1 MDRRLV
7 VAGFVWFAFMGLAV
21 TMNGPLS
28 EAMTPLLGQ
37 PASSQP
43 QMGTAFFL
51 GSALMLAA
59 NAAFTP
65 LFVGAWVPRACTVS
79 YALGNLICAT
89 TTNWPLFLVGLALTG
104 AGNGGMSVWFNA
116 EFARTFEG
124 PRVGAW
130 LTALN
135 GFWAVGAVLGPY
147 LVAQLVQQPRSPYIA
162 VGVAALLSLPLA
174 FLIRPR
180 PAHDPTAEANVA
192 AIPKLVYGLMVVL
205 GIYVGAETSTIIL
218 MSRHLI
224 SVHGLSL
231 AGAATVASGLWFAF
245 MIGRFGVG
253 PIAARVRPP
262 LIIAGCAGLA
272 ICGLLMTTQ
281 PTLYWPGYV
290 LLGISMGPIFPAV
303 IAWGTGLS
311 TAAHRVT
318 SLMVLG
324 PCVMAVALPASVA
337 AALGAQ
343 ISALPWVI
351 IGFHALIASLSLL
364 WGRQRLSTAEALP

>member
-7 VAGFVWFAFMGLAV
+7 AAGFVWFAFMGLAV

-28 EAMTPLLGQ
+28 VAMTPLMGQ
-37 PASSQP
+37 PAVSQP

-65 LFVGAWVPRACTVS
+65 WFVGAWVPRACTVS
-79 YALGNLICAT
+79 YFLGNVICAT
-89 TTNWPLFLVGLALTG
+89 TTSWPLFLFGLALTG

-124 PRVGAW
+124 SRVGAW

-147 LVAQLVQQPRSPYIA
+147 LVAQLVQQPRSPYLVVA
-162 VGVAALLSLPLA
+162 VAALLSLPLA

-180 PAHDPTAEANVA
+180 PAHDPTAEANLA
-192 AIPKLVYGLMVVL
+192 SIPKLVYGLMVVL
-205 GIYVGAETSTIIL
+205 GIYVGAETATLIL

-224 SVHGLSL
+224 SVHGMTLP
-231 AGAATVASGLWFAF
+231 GAATVAAALWFAF
-245 MIGRFGVG
+245 MVGRFGVG

-262 LIIAGCAGLA
+262 WIIAGCSTLA

-281 PTLYWPGYV
+281 AGLQWPGYM
-290 LLGISMGPIFPAV
+290 LLGIAMGPIFPAV

-311 TAAHRVT
+311 PAAHRVT

-324 PCVMAVALPASVA
+324 PCVTAVLFPATVA
-337 AALGAQ
+337 AAIGAQ

-351 IGFHALIASLSLL
+351 IGLHALIATLSVL
-364 WGRQRLSTAEALP
+364 WGRPRPSMVEAPR